1 MAWQVCS
8 QACVPSLPF
17 NPPPGPQL
25 PPFAMSI
32 CRRTD
37 ASLPSSC
44 NVQRKWSTIG
54 SRSGAVGWVIQLA
67 FQTGS
72 AANPALESAPATNNT
87 KATAKKPRLIL
98 HQQGTNRATTILSA
112 GSPYPFVIPP
122 AAALRGSAANGPAV
136 LPTSLKP
143 AKPNMLR
150 LISLN
155 I

>member
-1 MAWQVCS
+1 
-8 QACVPSLPF
+8 
-17 NPPPGPQL
+17 
-25 PPFAMSI
+25 
-32 CRRTD
+32 
-37 ASLPSSC
+37 
-44 NVQRKWSTIG
+44 
-54 SRSGAVGWVIQLA
+54 VIQLA
-67 FQTGS
+67 LQTGS
-72 AANPALESAPATNNT
+72 AANPALESAPAINNT
-87 KATAKKPRLIL
+87 KATAKTPRLIL
-98 HQQGTNRATTILSA
+98 HHQGTNRTTTILSA